1 VSSSWSEDAA
11 VIAGI
16 GCTTYSRSSGRTP
29 TALAVEACERAIAD
43 AGIVKADID
52 GMMTY
57 SLWMRD
63 ALAPPEVAL
72 ALGLPGL
79 RFQVEYGRGG
89 GPSLAM
95 LFGLAVA
102 AIRNELAT
110 SIIIFRALNGRSGF
124 RPGGTG
130 WDSSTAGEAQ
140 FLVPYGLT
148 TYGETF
154 AMWARRHMIVHGTTS
169 EDLANVAITARAYAA
184 KNERAMFRDEITF
197 DDYLAS
203 PYICEPFR
211 LYDMCAETDG
221 GCAIVVTSADLRL
234 GKSRPRVFIHAVA
247 GGGDNRTS
255 AIDLEVNGHLR
266 VRSHDSGY
274 GDHVAPELYRRANM
288 GPSDVD
294 LFYPYD
300 QMTIATLLA
309 LEGFGFCRKGESGR
323 FVSDGGIGPTGAT
336 PTNTHGGLLAEAY
349 LHNINHVYEA
359 VEQLRGEAGER
370 QIEGARTAV
379 IANGHG
385 TIGNAM
391 VLRSE

>member
-1 VSSSWSEDAA
+1 MPID
-11 VIAGI
+11 
-16 GCTTYSRSSGRTP
+16 
-29 TALAVEACERAIAD
+29 LAVEACERAIAD
-43 AGIVKADID
+43 AGVAKSEID

-72 ALGLPGL
+72 SLGLPGL

-95 LFGLAVA
+95 LFGIAVA
-102 AIRNELAT
+102 AIESELART
-110 SIIIFRALNGRSGF
+110 IIIFRGLNGRSGF

-154 AMWARRHMIVHGTTS
+154 ALWARRHMIVHGTTS
-169 EDLANVAITARAYAA
+169 DDLGRVAMTARAYAA
-184 KNERAMFRDEITF
+184 KNDRAMLREEITLE
-197 DDYLAS
+197 DYYAS
-203 PYICEPFR
+203 RMICDPFR
-211 LYDMCAETDG
+211 LFDMCVETDG
-221 GCAIVVTSADLRL
+221 GCAVVVTAADSHDPR
-234 GKSRPRVFIHAVA
+234 GRPRVFIHAVA

-266 VRSHDSGY
+266 VADHDVGY
-274 GDHVAPELYRRANM
+274 GDYVAPALYRRAGM
-288 GPSDVD
+288 SPADID

-300 QMTIATLLA
+300 QMTVATLLA
-309 LEGFGFCRKGESGR
+309 LEGFGFCPRGASGR
-323 FVSDGGIGPTGAT
+323 FVAEGGIAPDGTI

-359 VEQLRGEAGER
+359 VQQLRGEAGAR
-370 QIEGARTAV
+370 QIAGARTAIV
-379 IANGHG
+379 ANGHG
-385 TIGNAM
+385 TVGNAM